1 MFNIG
6 EHINLKNNYK
16 NISLKSS
23 HVSILSPAR
32 LHLTAMDPQ
41 NMNEHCGLASNSM
54 LSNAI
59 VYGINY
65 LFGNVFDKN
74 ELVQILDDNR

>member
-6 EHINLKNNYK
+6 ENINLKNNYK

-41 NMNEHCGLASNSM
+41 KMILEKLGGRWNRNCTRHAKH
-54 LSNAI
+54 
-59 VYGINY
+59 YIN
-65 LFGNVFDKN
+65 
-74 ELVQILDDNR
+74 